1 MTRIQK
7 LAAALPGGCGGAL
20 ILTPVNRRYFTGFS
34 SSDGVLF
41 VSPKGAV
48 FLTDSRYIE
57 AARAASRDPLMQG
70 VEIEEFTGTKNLLKL
85 LRSYGAARVL
95 LESEITVE
103 TWQSYKRALPGVE
116 VIASS
121 ELSSIISGMRCIK
134 EAGEI
139 ERMARAAAIA
149 DLAFEH
155 ALSFLREGLT
165 EHALALELEFFMR
178 KNGAEDVSFD
188 LITISGAKTSMPH
201 GAPDQSVIRRGDF
214 ITMDIGAKFEGY
226 CSDMTRTVALGSVSD
241 EMKRVYETVRQVQ
254 AEGLALLKPGVSCAS
269 VHEQVAG
276 RIDLAG
282 YGGCFR
288 HATGHSVGLE
298 IHESPS
304 LSPRE
309 TMSLAPGMVVTME
322 PGIYL
327 EGRFG
332 VRIEDMVVITEQ
344 GFSNFCF
351 SDKNLIIL

>member
-121 ELSSIISGMRCIK
+121 ELSSMISGMRCIK

-139 ERMARAAAIA
+139 ERMARAAA
-149 DLAFEH
+149 FEDPRFPALDAAEWPHCSLHISVLGPLSPCPDPARIVIGRHGLLPGH
-155 ALSFLREGLT
+155 APGVLP
-165 EHALALELEFFMR
+165 AA
-178 KNGAEDVSFD
+178 GARGTRLGSGA
-188 LITISGAKTSMPH
+188 ISGTPLPQGRPA
-201 GAPDQSVIRRGDF
+201 RRQLARSAGP
-214 ITMDIGAKFEGY
+214 
-226 CSDMTRTVALGSVSD
+226 
-241 EMKRVYETVRQVQ
+241 
-254 AEGLALLKPGVSCAS
+254 ALLVRKS
-269 VHEQVAG
+269 
-276 RIDLAG
+276 
-282 YGGCFR
+282 
-288 HATGHSVGLE
+288 GLRGLRQE
-298 IHESPS
+298 
-304 LSPRE
+304 
-309 TMSLAPGMVVTME
+309 A
-322 PGIYL
+322 
-327 EGRFG
+327 
-332 VRIEDMVVITEQ
+332 
-344 GFSNFCF
+344 
-351 SDKNLIIL
+351 